1 MFSRQL
7 NGWERGQTLSPRTR
21 DRADVPPSALRL
33 PVVCCCLAPTEW
45 LPLSHWGLLFVRHL
59 SRDPRSTTVTMPSCV
74 SFSHLTF
81 LIKIKHQHSPTCYH
95 LNDILDDVSTVCS
108 RSSWTRD
115 TNWLFSWLLFQLVQA
130 DVWSCWLTNE
140 LVPIFRVHF
149 SFNNPVDIIAS
160 SAMFWTTYMLYLYIC
175 LTEAKWTHILLTNKI
190 KTYMNLELFTI
201 IIYILLHG
209 NYFVYL

>member
-1 MFSRQL
+1 MFFDGVQRLPYNFWRRITWRCVNRPCFWAHTEVCSQHGFKRTQTMFSRQL

-33 PVVCCCLAPTEW
+33 PVVCCCFAPTEW

-59 SRDPRSTTVTMPSCV
+59 SRDPRSTTFTMPSCV

-115 TNWLFSWLLFQLVQA
+115 TNCMAF
-130 DVWSCWLTNE
+130 
-140 LVPIFRVHF
+140 
-149 SFNNPVDIIAS
+149 
-160 SAMFWTTYMLYLYIC
+160 
-175 LTEAKWTHILLTNKI
+175 LLTFI
-190 KTYMNLELFTI
+190 
-201 IIYILLHG
+201 
-209 NYFVYL
+209 